1 MCNYNASSKLYT
13 FHQTAIGHL
22 HVMRGIPCEDH
33 SLSYSDDEGRYHI
46 AVVADGH
53 GSSECFRSNIGS
65 KMACERAM
73 ALLKVFADSVTDPQ
87 TDQDSFFEELLGDT
101 RSRQTTVH
109 RLTDAIIAGWHDAIC
124 AYHEEHPVSEAELDV
139 LTEKYGP
146 DKTQAITEHVEHIY
160 GTTLMAAVAFAQCVL
175 LIHQGDGRI
184 DVFYEDGTV
193 DQPVPWDERCQEN
206 MTTSMCDADVT
217 TSIRHTILDFSEK
230 KVIAC
235 FLGSDGVED
244 AYRDSAEDLGGSHG
258 LMAGVH
264 TFYKYLACQCVGAER
279 EAFEQMLEGFL
290 PEFSANG
297 LFSRSGSGD
306 DVSVAGI
313 LDLEG
318 IAVVKEQFEQD
329 IRMYQLEEE
338 LFWKEDELRGKTR
351 KHGILKKR
359 LADAKASMDALI
371 LEKDKIQAKIEA
383 LEAKNTS
390 LIDEIASAKEA
401 LDNYKEEAESETE
414 SLTAEEAEGA
424 GDSSSLKSHMKLLGL
439 TLQDIYERITN
450 GLHQLEA
457 AYKMLVKQQAAYEE
471 TLAGLQQEG
480 EKISAALA
488 HARQNYEEAKE
499 NFEAYDD
506 NYKKIESECHRIRCM
521 IDAVKMGLES

>member
-1 MCNYNASSKLYT
+1 MSYYNASSKLYT

-22 HVMRGIPCEDH
+22 HVMRGIPCEDY
-33 SLSYSDDEGRYHI
+33 SLSYSDEDGRYHI

-65 KMACERAM
+65 KMACETAM

-109 RLTDAIIAGWHDAIC
+109 RLTDAIIAGWHDRIQ
-124 AYHEEHPVSEAELDV
+124 AYHEENPVTEAELDV
-139 LTEKYGP
+139 LTDKYGP
-146 DKTQAITEHVEHIY
+146 DKVQVITENVEHIY
-160 GTTLMAAVAFAQCVL
+160 GTTLMAAAAFAQCLL

-206 MTTSMCDADVT
+206 MTTSMCDGDVT
-217 TSIRHTILDFSEK
+217 TSIRHIILDLSEK

-264 TFYKYLACQCVGAER
+264 TFYKYLACQCLEAER
-279 EAFEQMLEGFL
+279 EDFEQMLEGFL

-318 IAVVKEQFEQD
+318 IAAVKAQFEQD

-359 LADAKASMDALI
+359 MEDARAAMDVMVI
-371 LEKDKIQAKIEA
+371 KNDKIQAKIEV
-383 LEAKNTS
+383 LEEKKTS
-390 LIDEIASAKEA
+390 LIEEIAFAKEA
-401 LDNYKEEAESETE
+401 LENYKEEAETETE
-414 SLTAEEAEGA
+414 SLTEEEDEEA

-457 AYKMLVKQQAAYEE
+457 AYKMLVKQQAAYDE
-471 TLAGLQQEG
+471 AQADLQQKG
-480 EKISAALA
+480 EQIAAALEQ
-488 HARQNYEEAKE
+488 ARENYEEART

-506 NYKKIESECHRIRCM
+506 NYKKIESECHRIQCM